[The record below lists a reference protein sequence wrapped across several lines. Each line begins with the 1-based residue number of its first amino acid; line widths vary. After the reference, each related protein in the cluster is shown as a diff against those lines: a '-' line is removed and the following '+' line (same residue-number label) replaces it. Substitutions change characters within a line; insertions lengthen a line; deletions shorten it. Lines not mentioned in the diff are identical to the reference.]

1 MGCSLFVDY
10 YLFTGRWIFDYGL
23 YETEMTE
30 AAGLILK
37 RAITRIAP
45 T

>member
-1 MGCSLFVDY
+1 MGYSLFVDY
-10 YLFTGRWIFDYGL
+10 CLFADRWVFDYDL

-30 AAGLILK
+30 AAGLVLK